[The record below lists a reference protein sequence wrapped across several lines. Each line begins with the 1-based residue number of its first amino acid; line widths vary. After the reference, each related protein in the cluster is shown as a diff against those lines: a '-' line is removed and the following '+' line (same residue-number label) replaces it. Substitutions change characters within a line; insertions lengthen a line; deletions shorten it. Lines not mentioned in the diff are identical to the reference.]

1 MKRFSSLCCAA
12 VLSLV
17 LLSGGCAVF
26 STPPPSPEEGRYN
39 DAEIKTDI
47 VSTLLKK
54 DPAKA
59 NDISVH
65 SFDGHIFLVGEGDSE
80 FREQAYSV
88 ARKTANVV
96 HVTTHWF
103 PFGTADP
110 LRDAPIEAEIEA
122 TVLHSEKMNGRRA
135 AVDAW
140 GGHVVLTGIVATP
153 QESSRIVE
161 NSKKVPHVKSVTSY
175 LSVRP

>member
-1 MKRFSSLCCAA
+1 MKRSSSFCCAA

-26 STPPPSPEEGRYN
+26 SAPPPSSEAGRYN

-65 SFDGHIFLVGEGDSE
+65 SFDGHVFLVGEGDNE
-80 FREQAYSV
+80 FREQACNV
-88 ARKTANVV
+88 AKKTANVV

-103 PFGTADP
+103 PSGTADP

-140 GGHVVLTGIVATP
+140 GGQVVLTGIVSSP
-153 QESSRIVE
+153 QEGSRIVE
-161 NSKKVPHVKSVTSY
+161 NSKKISHVKGVTSY